1 MNITFTTNLYDW
13 EGDKFKDGIVLHFE
27 KTGFM
32 LVVENLDEL
41 NSMINNL
48 QRISKE
54 VSETYPGEF

>member
-1 MNITFTTNLYDW
+1 MDITFSTNLYDF

-32 LVVENLDEL
+32 LIVKNLDEL

-48 QRISKE
+48 QKISKE
-54 VSETYPGEF
+54 ISETYAGEF